1 MKYPVRTQKLINL
14 KMQQKA
20 GGIAEELLYNIKT
33 VASFANFDYEIKR
46 YNKTF
51 ESNDINYLE
60 NNINPGIVQG
70 IVNFGIYLGFAITCI
85 YARTLI
91 VSNYDI
97 TNINIVFT
105 SGNVISVLFS
115 IRSSLIS
122 LMEIPSILLDII
134 EACASASDFFS
145 LSERNPR
152 IIVSNKNLIKN
163 REEIKGKIEFKN
175 VCFSYNDN
183 EVSDKI
189 ALNGL
194 NLTIEAGKRV
204 ALVGE
209 SGCGKSTAASL
220 MERLYEPNKGE
231 ILLDGINIKEYNLE
245 FLRSLIGYVE
255 QEIFLLNQ
263 SIKNNLL
270 FGREESIKQ
279 LGDINQIIDE
289 SCKDAGIKDFIIKKP
304 NKYD

>member
-1 MKYPVRTQKLINL
+1 MKYPVRTKKLINL

-152 IIVSNKNLIKN
+152 IIISNKNLIKN

-175 VCFSYNDN
+175 VCFSYN
-183 EVSDKI
+183 V
-189 ALNGL
+189 
-194 NLTIEAGKRV
+194 
-204 ALVGE
+204 
-209 SGCGKSTAASL
+209 
-220 MERLYEPNKGE
+220 RLA
-231 ILLDGINIKEYNLE
+231 IRLL
-245 FLRSLIGYVE
+245 
-255 QEIFLLNQ
+255 
-263 SIKNNLL
+263 
-270 FGREESIKQ
+270 
-279 LGDINQIIDE
+279 
-289 SCKDAGIKDFIIKKP
+289 
-304 NKYD
+304 

>member
-1 MKYPVRTQKLINL
+1 
-14 KMQQKA
+14 
-20 GGIAEELLYNIKT
+20 
-33 VASFANFDYEIKR
+33 
-46 YNKTF
+46 
-51 ESNDINYLE
+51 
-60 NNINPGIVQG
+60 
-70 IVNFGIYLGFAITCI
+70 VNFGIYLGFAITCI

-152 IIVSNKNLIKN
+152 IIISNKNLIKN

-189 ALNGL
+189 ALNG
-194 NLTIEAGKRV
+194 
-204 ALVGE
+204 
-209 SGCGKSTAASL
+209 
-220 MERLYEPNKGE
+220 
-231 ILLDGINIKEYNLE
+231 
-245 FLRSLIGYVE
+245 
-255 QEIFLLNQ
+255 
-263 SIKNNLL
+263 
-270 FGREESIKQ
+270 
-279 LGDINQIIDE
+279 
-289 SCKDAGIKDFIIKKP
+289 
-304 NKYD
+304 